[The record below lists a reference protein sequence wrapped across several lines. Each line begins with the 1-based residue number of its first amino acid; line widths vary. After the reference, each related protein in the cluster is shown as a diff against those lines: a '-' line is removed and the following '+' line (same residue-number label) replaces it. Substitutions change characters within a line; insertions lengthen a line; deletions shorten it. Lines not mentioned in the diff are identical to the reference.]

1 MQTIASREAQ
11 SRFGAT
17 LDIAKGE
24 PVTITQYGRPV
35 VTMMNADLAQKAMPV
50 YQAYDMTK
58 FLDALTPLPDS
69 LALTEEDNNTLVHAL
84 R

>member
-1 MQTIASREAQ
+1 MPTIASREAQ

-17 LDIAKGE
+17 LDLAKGE

-35 VTMMNADLAQKAMPV
+35 VTMMNAELAEKAMRL
-50 YQAYDMTK
+50 YRAYDMAK
-58 FLDALTPLPDS
+58 FLDALPPLADEV
-69 LALTEEDNNTLVHAL
+69 ALTEEANNALVHAL

>member
-11 SRFGAT
+11 SRFDAT
-17 LDIAKGE
+17 LDLARGE

-35 VTMMNADLAQKAMPV
+35 VTMMSADLAQKAMRL
-50 YQAYDMTK
+50 YQAYDMAK
-58 FLDALTPLPDS
+58 FLDALPQLPEHV
-69 LALTEEDNNTLVHAL
+69 ALSDQDNNALVHAL

>member
-17 LDIAKGE
+17 LDMAKGE

-35 VTMMNADLAQKAMPV
+35 VTMMSADLAEKAMSL
-50 YQAYDMTK
+50 YRAYDMAQ
-58 FLDALTPLPDS
+58 FLCGLPPLADDV
-69 LALTEEDNNTLVHAL
+69 AMTQEESNALVHEL